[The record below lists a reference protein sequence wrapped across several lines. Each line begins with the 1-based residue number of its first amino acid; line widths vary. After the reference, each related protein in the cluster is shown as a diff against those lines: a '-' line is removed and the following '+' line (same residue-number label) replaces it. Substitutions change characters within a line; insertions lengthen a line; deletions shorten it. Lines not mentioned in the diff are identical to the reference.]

1 LVDWENVCAKRF
13 RGTIKNADLVFE
25 ENRLAWNKSTSC
37 RLLRSR
43 LEDVFSVRKVAKIIC
58 FGLGDMCR
66 RPSEWYFRG
75 QKGSSEQELEADSI
89 RPSTIQHSVALTMAD
104 MCSAN
109 NIQLLAQDPG
119 YMEES
124 KEIIKAKRFS
134 IVGHFGAG
142 GFAEI
147 DDDSVVFSAFVQAP
161 LKQIIADLAHP
172 ALIITT
178 DYTAFNDAV

>member
-1 LVDWENVCAKRF
+1 M
-13 RGTIKNADLVFE
+13 IKNADTVFE
-25 ENRLAWNKSTSC
+25 ENRLTWSQSASC
-37 RLLRSR
+37 RLLQSR
-43 LEDVFSVRKVAKIIC
+43 LEEVFSVRKVAKIIC

-66 RPSEWYFRG
+66 GPPEWYRR
-75 QKGSSEQELEADSI
+75 QMGSSEQELEAESI

-119 YMEES
+119 YTEEA
-124 KEIIKAKRFS
+124 KEMLKGKGFS
-134 IVGHFGAG
+134 IVGLFGAG

-147 DDDSVVFSAFVQAP
+147 DDHSVVFSAFVEAP
-161 LKQIIADLAHP
+161 LKQIIADLARP

-178 DYTAFNDAV
+178 DRTTFNDAG

>member
-1 LVDWENVCAKRF
+1 M
-13 RGTIKNADLVFE
+13 IKNADTIFE
-25 ENRLAWNKSTSC
+25 ENRLTWSQSASC
-37 RLLRSR
+37 RLLRTR
-43 LEDVFSVRKVAKIIC
+43 LEEVFSVRNVAKIIC

-66 RPSEWYFRG
+66 GPPEWYRR
-75 QKGSSEQELEADSI
+75 QMGSSEQALEAAFI

-119 YMEES
+119 YAEEA
-124 KEIIKAKRFS
+124 KEMLKGKGFS
-134 IVGHFGAG
+134 IVGLAGAG

-147 DDDSVVFSAFVQAP
+147 DDDSVVFSAFVEAP
-161 LKQIIADLAHP
+161 LKQIIADLARP

-178 DYTAFNDAV
+178 DRTTFNDAG